1 VSTKTVVFLLVALT
15 LLAIALSTGGA
26 IYYLLFWML
35 IMMLA
40 IALETA
46 LATLFTIRVSTMTQ
60 KNRAIRGETVAI
72 RMTIRRATVLPVG
85 PVELEVSSPMDDRAA
100 GRILVNLPPIR
111 EKEYRYAM
119 SCPHRGHYQMGVSR
133 VRVSDVFGLFT
144 FSRRM
149 NQGNAMVSVSPRT
162 ETVPPMAIQP
172 GDMGPQG
179 QVRASE
185 DMSSPSGVRPWQDG
199 DHLKKV
205 HWKLTMRKR
214 ELMVRTYEESARPD
228 TLVLMDVSPINAS
241 RSQVMTIE
249 DTMCDAAASAA
260 LAQMTA
266 GYPVRMPLTS
276 AHPTEISGQFPGEI
290 SRFLDALTDL
300 NFDSPYSFEQVL
312 TLEMRRIQRTGG
324 VLLVTAKLNTAI
336 ADYAI
341 RMHRLGVSV
350 QMNWVAESVTPE
362 SQTLKAQLELSGVP
376 VRQISPWG

>member
-1 VSTKTVVFLLVALT
+1 MSLKTVVFLLVALT
-15 LLAIALSTGGA
+15 ILAIALSTGGA

-35 IMMLA
+35 MMMLV

-46 LATLFTIRVSTMTQ
+46 LLTLLTIRVSTVSQ

-72 RMTIRRATVLPVG
+72 RMNIRRGTILPVG

-100 GRILVNLPPIR
+100 GKIVVNLPLIR

-119 SCPHRGHYQMGVSR
+119 NCPHRGHYPMGVSR
-133 VRVSDVFGLFT
+133 VRVSDVFGLFS
-144 FSRRM
+144 FSRRIA
-149 NQGNAMVSVSPRT
+149 QGNAMVTVSPKT
-162 ETVPPMAIQP
+162 EIVPPMAIEP

-228 TLVLMDVSPINAS
+228 TLVLMDVSPVNAS
-241 RSQVMTIE
+241 RSQVLTIE
-249 DTMCDAAASAA
+249 DTMCDAAASAV

-276 AHPTEISGQFPGEI
+276 AHPTEIAGQFPGEI
-290 SRFLDALTDL
+290 GRFLDALTDL
-300 NFDSPYSFEQVL
+300 KFDSPYSFEQVL

-336 ADYAI
+336 ADYAV

-350 QMNWVAESVTPE
+350 QLNWIAESVTPE

>member
-1 VSTKTVVFLLVALT
+1 MSTKTVVFLLVALT

-35 IMMLA
+35 MMMLF

-72 RMTIRRATVLPVG
+72 RMTIRRATILPVG

-100 GRILVNLPPIR
+100 GKILVNLPPIR

-119 SCPHRGHYQMGVSR
+119 NCPHRGHYPMGVSR

-149 NQGNAMVSVSPRT
+149 KQGNTMVSVSPRT
-162 ETVPPMAIQP
+162 ETVPPMVIQP

-179 QVRASE
+179 QVRTTE

-228 TLVLMDVSPINAS
+228 TLVLMDVSPVNAS

-249 DTMCDAAASAA
+249 DTMCDTAASAV

-290 SRFLDALTDL
+290 SRFLEALTDL

-336 ADYAI
+336 ADYAV

>member
-1 VSTKTVVFLLVALT
+1 MSTKTVVFLLVALT

-35 IMMLA
+35 MMMML
-40 IALETA
+40 ISLETA
-46 LATLFTIRVSTMTQ
+46 LTTLFTIRVNTVTQ
-60 KNRAIRGETVAI
+60 KNRAVRGETVAI
-72 RMTIRRATVLPVG
+72 RMNIRRSTVLPVG
-85 PVELEVSSPMDDRAA
+85 PVELEVSSPMDDRPV
-100 GRILVNLPPIR
+100 GRISVNLPPIK

-119 SCPHRGHYQMGVSR
+119 NCPHRGHYQMGVSR
-133 VRVSDVFGLFT
+133 VSVSDIFGLFV

-149 NQGNAMVSVSPRT
+149 NPGKAKVSVIPRT
-162 ETVPPMAIQP
+162 ETLPAMAIQP

-179 QVRASE
+179 QVKTSE

-228 TLVLMDVSPINAS
+228 TLVLMDVSPVNAS
-241 RSQVMTIE
+241 RSQVLTIE
-249 DTMCDAAASAA
+249 DTMCDEAASAV
-260 LAQMTA
+260 LAQLTA

-276 AHPTEISGQFPGEI
+276 AHPTEITGQFPGEI
-290 SRFLDALTDL
+290 ERFLQALTDL
-300 NFDSPYSFEQVL
+300 KFDSPYSFEQVL

-362 SQTLKAQLELSGVP
+362 SQTLKAQLEMSGVP

>member
-1 VSTKTVVFLLVALT
+1 MSLKTVVFLLVALT
-15 LLAIALSTGGA
+15 ILAIALSTGGA

-35 IMMLA
+35 ITMLL
-40 IALETA
+40 IALETT
-46 LATLFTIRVSTMTQ
+46 LATLFTIRVSTASQ

-72 RMTIRRATVLPVG
+72 RMNIRRATILPVG
-85 PVELEVSSPMDDRAA
+85 SVELEVSTPMDDRAA
-100 GRILVNLPPIR
+100 GKIVVNLPPVK

-119 SCPHRGHYQMGVSR
+119 NCPHRGHYPMGVSR
-133 VRVSDVFGLFT
+133 VRVSDVFGLFS
-144 FSRRM
+144 FSRRLK
-149 NQGNAMVSVSPRT
+149 QGGAVVSVSPRT

-172 GDMGPQG
+172 GDVGPQG
-179 QVRASE
+179 QIRVSE

-214 ELMVRTYEESARPD
+214 ELMVRTYEESAKPD
-228 TLVLMDVSPINAS
+228 TLVLMDASPVSAS

-249 DTMCDAAASAA
+249 DTMCDAAASAV
-260 LAQMTA
+260 LAQLTA

-276 AHPTEISGQFPGEI
+276 ARPTEIAGQFPAEI
-290 SRFLDALTDL
+290 GRFLEALTDL
-300 NFDSPYSFEQVL
+300 KFDSPYSFEQVL

-324 VLLVTAKLNTAI
+324 VMLVTAKLNTAI

-350 QMNWVAESVTPE
+350 QMSWVAESVTPE

>member
-1 VSTKTVVFLLVALT
+1 MSTKTVVFLLVALT

-26 IYYLLFWML
+26 IYYLMFWML
-35 IMMLA
+35 MMMML

-46 LATLFTIRVSTMTQ
+46 LATLFTIRVSTASQ
-60 KNRAIRGETVAI
+60 KNRAVRGETVTI
-72 RMTIRRATVLPVG
+72 RMNIRRATVLPVG
-85 PVELEVSSPMDDRAA
+85 PVELEVSSPADDRST
-100 GRILVNLPPIR
+100 GRIIVNLPPIR

-119 SCPHRGHYQMGVSR
+119 SCPHRGHYPLGVSR
-133 VRVSDVFGLFT
+133 VRVSDVFGLFS
-144 FSRRM
+144 FSRKIG
-149 NQGNAMVSVSPRT
+149 QGNTMVSVAPKT
-162 ETVPPMAIQP
+162 EPVPPMAIEP

-179 QVRASE
+179 QVKVSE

-228 TLVLMDVSPINAS
+228 TLVLMDVSPVNAS
-241 RSQVMTIE
+241 RSQVLTIE
-249 DTMCDAAASAA
+249 DTMCDAAASAV

-276 AHPTEISGQFPGEI
+276 AHPTEIAGQFPGEI
-290 SRFLDALTDL
+290 GRFLEALTDL
-300 NFDSPYSFEQVL
+300 KFDSPYSFEQVL

-341 RMHRLGVSV
+341 RMRRLGVSV

>member
-1 VSTKTVVFLLVALT
+1 MSLKTVVFLLVALT
-15 LLAIALSTGGA
+15 ILAIALSTGGA

-35 IMMLA
+35 MMMLV

-46 LATLFTIRVSTMTQ
+46 LLTLLTIRVSTVSQ

-72 RMTIRRATVLPVG
+72 RMNIRRGTILPVG

-100 GRILVNLPPIR
+100 GKIVVNLPPIR

-119 SCPHRGHYQMGVSR
+119 NCPHRGHYPMGVSR
-133 VRVSDVFGLFT
+133 VRVSDVFGLFS
-144 FSRRM
+144 FSRRIA
-149 NQGNAMVSVSPRT
+149 QGNAMVTVSPKT
-162 ETVPPMAIQP
+162 EIVPPMAIEP

-228 TLVLMDVSPINAS
+228 TLVLMDVSPVNAS
-241 RSQVMTIE
+241 RSQVLTIE
-249 DTMCDAAASAA
+249 DTMCDAAASAV

-276 AHPTEISGQFPGEI
+276 AHPTEIAGQFPEEI
-290 SRFLDALTDL
+290 GRFLDALTDL
-300 NFDSPYSFEQVL
+300 KFDSPYSFEQVL

-336 ADYAI
+336 ADYAV

-350 QMNWVAESVTPE
+350 QLNWIAESVTPE